1 MTRAVSRSK
10 KVAAGA
16 TIDIYWLYDDG
27 GLTLL
32 VPHILH
38 TRRLYADCR
47 MRLFFLCSKA
57 AQTYTTHFTEIILL
71 SEGVHD

>member
-1 MTRAVSRSK
+1 M
-10 KVAAGA
+10 AAGA

-57 AQTYTTHFTEIILL
+57 AQTYNHTFY
-71 SEGVHD
+71 

>member
-1 MTRAVSRSK
+1 M
-10 KVAAGA
+10 AAGA

-57 AQTYTTHFTEIILL
+57 ALTCNLPFTKIIFL

>member
-1 MTRAVSRSK
+1 M
-10 KVAAGA
+10 AAGA

-57 AQTYTTHFTEIILL
+57 ALTSNLLFTKIIFL

>member
-1 MTRAVSRSK
+1 M
-10 KVAAGA
+10 AAGA

-57 AQTYTTHFTEIILL
+57 ALTSNLHFTKIIFL

>member
-1 MTRAVSRSK
+1 M
-10 KVAAGA
+10 AAGA

-57 AQTYTTHFTEIILL
+57 ALTCNLHFTKIIIYL